1 MDSFT
6 EMQSITEDA
15 TLTALAS
22 VKFDHD
28 RLVERLDAL
37 LDWGRAWFDEYSSPT
52 SVEPHVQELKEAFVQ
67 AGMRPDVRD
76 VYLEVRVVK
85 ETTYTVKFESVPTS
99 VAASTLQYRLSNMQE
114 CNLTDIDGLA
124 RELDRFSGL
133 DSMAMCD
140 EADTETLTFQVDVV
154 RS

>member
-1 MDSFT
+1 MESFT

-37 LDWGRAWFDEYSSPT
+37 LDWGRAWFDEYDSAIGAD
-52 SVEPHVQELKEAFVQ
+52 SVRELKEAFVQ
-67 AGMRPDVRD
+67 AGMRPDQRD
-76 VYLEVRVVK
+76 LYFDVRVVR
-85 ETTYTVKFESVPTS
+85 ETTYTVKFESVPVT
-99 VAASTLQYRLSNMQE
+99 VAASMIQCRLGNMQAQ
-114 CNLTDIDGLA
+114 NLVDIDNLA
-124 RELDRFSGL
+124 RELDCYSGL
-133 DSMAMCD
+133 DTSAMAD
-140 EADTETLTFQVDVV
+140 EADTEALSFEVEVV

>member
-1 MDSFT
+1 MD
-6 EMQSITEDA
+6 EVKDA

-37 LDWGRAWFDEYSSPT
+37 LDWGRAWFDEYSSPIGT
-52 SVEPHVQELKEAFVQ
+52 DSVRELKEAFVQ

-85 ETTYTVKFESVPTS
+85 ETTYTVKFESVPID

-114 CNLTDIDGLA
+114 CNMVDIDGLA
-124 RELDRFSGL
+124 RELDCFSGL
-133 DSMAMCD
+133 DTMAMAD
-140 EADTETLTFQVDVV
+140 EADTEALSFTVEVV

>member
-1 MDSFT
+1 MDGIDT
-6 EMQSITEDA
+6 

-37 LDWGRAWFDEYSSPT
+37 LEWGRSWFDEYDTPIGADSIR
-52 SVEPHVQELKEAFVQ
+52 ELKEAFVH

-85 ETTYTVKFESVPTS
+85 ETTYTVKFESVPVT
-99 VAASTLQYRLSNMQE
+99 VAASTIQYRLSNMKA
-114 CNLTDIDGLA
+114 CNMVDIDDLA
-124 RELDRFSGL
+124 RELDCYSGL
-133 DSMAMCD
+133 ENQAMAD
-140 EADTETLTFQVDVV
+140 EADTEALTFEVEVV

>member
-1 MDSFT
+1 MESY
-6 EMQSITEDA
+6 SDA

-37 LDWGRAWFDEYSSPT
+37 LDWGRAWFDEYDSPIGAD
-52 SVEPHVQELKEAFVQ
+52 SVRELKEAFVQ
-67 AGMRPDVRD
+67 AGMRPDQRD

-85 ETTYTVKFESVPTS
+85 ETTYTVKFESVPVT
-99 VAASTLQYRLSNMQE
+99 VAASTIQYRLGNMQA
-114 CNLTDIDGLA
+114 CNIVDIDDLA
-124 RELDRFSGL
+124 RELDCYSGL
-133 DSMAMCD
+133 ENMAMVD
-140 EADTETLTFQVDVV
+140 EADTESLTFEVLVV

>member
-37 LDWGRAWFDEYSSPT
+37 LDWGRAWFDEYHT
-52 SVEPHVQELKEAFVQ
+52 FIGVDSVRELKEAFVQ

-85 ETTYTVKFESVPTS
+85 ETTYTVKFESVPATT
-99 VAASTLQYRLSNMQE
+99 AAATLEYRLKHMQACNMA
-114 CNLTDIDGLA
+114 DIDGLA
-124 RELDRFSGL
+124 RELDSWSDL
-133 DSMAMCD
+133 DNMAMAD
-140 EADTETLTFQVDVV
+140 EADSEVVSFVVEAV